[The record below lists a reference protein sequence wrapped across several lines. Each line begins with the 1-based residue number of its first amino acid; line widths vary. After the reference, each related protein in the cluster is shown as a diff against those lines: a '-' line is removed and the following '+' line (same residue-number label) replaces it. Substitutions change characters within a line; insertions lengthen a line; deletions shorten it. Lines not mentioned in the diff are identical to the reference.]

1 MGPRLLASIALFALL
16 AATSLTPAQAEP
28 WLCPDCLHE
37 VIERPVGAAD
47 LSCPKCGITHGTIEL
62 APPVA
67 YVNSRTRDTEVS
79 WVVQTENC
87 ELFRMDGLR
96 VFDAQKRDLWVP
108 WSAVDWFIP
117 RMRLVHLTDGQE
129 FATDYPKGATCA
141 EPPRFAVELAD
152 SVVIPGQMPS
162 IRRMTLEED
171 LAALFIWAASP
182 EERDSARVRF
192 LEEVETGKHPRLPR
206 TPARLVRPAVV
217 RSPGDVVSKS
227 LKCEAVVDVR
237 LHDRGGILRI
247 KTVKSSGVASADA
260 EAIRAAM
267 SSGYQMGG
275 EMGVAVPSSVRLKVI
290 FDGKDARIETEE
302 LPRGM
307 WDE

>member
-1 MGPRLLASIALFALL
+1 MRPRLRTSIALLCLL
-16 AATSLTPAQAEP
+16 AAIFSTPAQAEP
-28 WLCPDCLHE
+28 WLCPDCLRE
-37 VIERPVGAAD
+37 VIDRPAGAPE
-47 LSCPKCGITHGTIEL
+47 LSCPRCGTSHGVADL

-67 YVNSRTRDTEVS
+67 YVNSRTRDTEIA

-96 VFDAQKRDLWVP
+96 VFDAQKQDLWVP

-117 RMRLVHLTDGQE
+117 RMRLVHLTNGQE
-129 FATDYPKGATCA
+129 FATDYPKGATCV

-152 SVVIPGQMPS
+152 SVVIPGQAPS
-162 IRRMTLEED
+162 MRRMTLEED

-217 RSPGDVVSKS
+217 RSPGDVVSKA
-227 LKCEAVVDVR
+227 LKCDAVIDVR

-247 KTVKSSGVASADA
+247 TTVKSSGVPSADA